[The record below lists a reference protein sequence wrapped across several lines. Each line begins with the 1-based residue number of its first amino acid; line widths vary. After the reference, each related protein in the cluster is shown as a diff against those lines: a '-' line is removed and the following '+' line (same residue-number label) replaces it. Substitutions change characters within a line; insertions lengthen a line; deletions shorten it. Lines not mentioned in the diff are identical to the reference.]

1 MRQRLLWQSLRLSRS
16 NSVPSSSTLQRYEL
30 VLETSI
36 RRRRDER
43 ERSLSTRSPP
53 QDEDLEALCE
63 VGMLQRICVSQ
74 AMP

>member
-1 MRQRLLWQSLRLSRS
+1 MRQRLGSVSASLAEQFRL
-16 NSVPSSSTLQRYEL
+16 LDFAE
-30 VLETSI
+30 I
-36 RRRRDER
+36 RTCPGDIQPWRRDER